1 MNLFSTFLV
10 FLIVIYFQGFRIELP
25 VQSSKVRGQQ
35 GSFPIKL
42 FYTSNMPIMLQSY
55 LTSNVYFFS
64 QLLFNKFPKNIF
76 VRLLGIW
83 SPYEG
88 TSQFVATGGIAY
100 YISPPHSASDV
111 LKDPIHFIIYIFFVL
126 ASSALFASLWIDLSG
141 SSPKDVAKQLRDQ
154 NLIMRGHREGSM
166 YKELK
171 RIIPTVACLGALIV
185 GALSIFADFMG
196 AIGSGTGILLAVTII
211 YQYFEIFV
219 KEQAEQ
225 GGLDAM
231 LF

>member
-1 MNLFSTFLV
+1 
-10 FLIVIYFQGFRIELP
+10 
-25 VQSSKVRGQQ
+25 
-35 GSFPIKL
+35 
-42 FYTSNMPIMLQSY
+42 MPIMLQSY
-55 LTSNVYFFS
+55 LTSNIYFFS
-64 QLLFNKFPKNIF
+64 QLLFNKFPKNLF
-76 VRLLGIW
+76 VRLFGVW

-100 YISPPHSASDV
+100 YISPPHNASDV
-111 LKDPIHFIIYIFFVL
+111 LKDPIHFIVYIAFVL
-126 ASSALFASLWIDLSG
+126 ISSALFATIWIDLSG
-141 SSPKDVAKQLRDQ
+141 SSPKDVAKQLKDQ
-154 NLIMRGHREGSM
+154 QLIMRGHREGSM

-171 RIIPTVACLGALIV
+171 RIIPNVACLGALIV

-225 GGLDAM
+225 GGLDAL